1 MKTNQSQSDQL
12 VVIVT
17 CAGKFWSIS
26 LSDKAYVD
34 NLRAQWK
41 GLPSD
46 RRMEVTAIPLA
57 TVLAAPKL
65 LAVCRDVLTSHE
77 HELTGGGQVYTDVV
91 ALRAAISEAYGG
103 GSTPVTASPQQ
114 NSPAESAP
122 ETSPF
127 TVCAY
132 KPERER
138 FPVIALRTKN
148 GNYISTV
155 IRRTDESYQSVRES
169 AGGDQNIKWL
179 YNQAPQPLD

>member
-65 LAVCRDVLTSHE
+65 LAALKKARVWIRYEFGCASGQRDDLVDLC
-77 HELTGGGQVYTDVV
+77 D
-91 ALRAAISEAYGG
+91 AAISEASEG
-103 GSTPVTASPQQ
+103 GSTTVTALPQKV
-114 NSPAESAP
+114 SGGDAP
-122 ETSPF
+122 QTSPF

-132 KPERER
+132 KPEGER

-148 GNYISTV
+148 GNYISAV

-179 YNQAPQPLD
+179 YNQTPQPLD